1 MTPFR
6 ERDVRQVVHDLLD
19 QTGAFDGVYL
29 SGLPER
35 RGGRTGESR
44 VGLHRARR
52 DHAVRSLGGLGR
64 ATRS

>member
-1 MTPFR
+1 MTSFR
-6 ERDVRQVVHDLLD
+6 ERDLRQIVHDLLD

-35 RGGRTGESR
+35 RGGALVSP
-44 VGLHRARR
+44 
-52 DHAVRSLGGLGR
+52 DRSASSPTRPLCPTHGTIGR